1 MPPEDL
7 VRLQHMLDAAETAI
21 EFMQGRDRSALE
33 HDRMLLFAVV
43 RAVEVLGEAASK
55 VTAETRE
62 RHADL
67 PWRAASSMPFSPR
80 PRDRVGDCDRRVA
93 DACRKALLDIEQCV
107 GCYERSES
115 HRSAAG

>member
-7 VRLQHMLDAAETAI
+7 VRLQHMLDAAEAAI

-43 RAVEVLGEAASK
+43 RAVEVLGEAATK

-67 PWRAASSMPFSPR
+67 PWRAASSMRNRLIHGYFDI
-80 PRDRVGDCDRRVA
+80 DREIVWVTVTA
-93 DACRKALLDIEQCV
+93 ELPALVKKLSLILN
-107 GCYERSES
+107 SK
-115 HRSAAG
+115 